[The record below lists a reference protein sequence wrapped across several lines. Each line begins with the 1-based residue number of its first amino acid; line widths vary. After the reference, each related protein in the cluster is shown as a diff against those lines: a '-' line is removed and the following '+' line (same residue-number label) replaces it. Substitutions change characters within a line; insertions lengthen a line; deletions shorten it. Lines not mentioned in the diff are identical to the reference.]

1 MNQKKKDILPKLLEE
16 PALMINCTI
25 KHKLKESL
33 NDDAIWCT
41 GFVLGIEK
49 YSDKSNMKHLFQVR
63 YEDNIDEI
71 LFSSPRGYAKE

>member
-1 MNQKKKDILPKLLEE
+1 MTMPYG
-16 PALMINCTI
+16 
-25 KHKLKESL
+25 
-33 NDDAIWCT
+33 WCT

-71 LFSSPRGYAKE
+71 YCFPLLEDMQKNDMFIINGLD